1 MSLLRIQ
8 RTSGVFRVAMV
19 ACMVSGVGCA
29 TQTVVETEIIQ
40 TDVSDAE
47 ATVQVVPACEAGQAL
62 TEDGCSDVILSDSAG
77 DSVNLHNLA
86 LGSACEQAW
95 SKVERTAAERRA
107 LTASRGVSL
116 QVGLEIVNS
125 ECSARQQHLSLCERA
140 GYFEQS
146 GDSRA
151 FRVRCRDR
159 LISCR
164 RLANVYRD
172 MIAGGLRITQ

>member
-1 MSLLRIQ
+1 
-8 RTSGVFRVAMV
+8 
-19 ACMVSGVGCA
+19 MVSGAGCA
-29 TQTVVETEIIQ
+29 THTVVQSETVQ

-47 ATVQVVPACEAGQAL
+47 ATVVVVPACEAGQVL
-62 TEDGCSDVILSDSAG
+62 TEDGCSDVTLSDPAG

-95 SKVERTAAERRA
+95 GKVERTAEERSVF
-107 LTASRGVSL
+107 TAYKGASL
-116 QVGLEIVNS
+116 QVGLEIVTS
-125 ECSARQQHLSLCERA
+125 ECSAREQHLSLCDRA

-146 GDSRA
+146 ADSRA

-159 LISCR
+159 LIACR

-172 MIAGGLRITQ
+172 MIAAGLRVTQ

>member
-1 MSLLRIQ
+1 
-8 RTSGVFRVAMV
+8 
-19 ACMVSGVGCA
+19 MVSGAGCT
-29 TQTVVETEIIQ
+29 TQTEIVR

-47 ATVQVVPACEAGQAL
+47 ATVQVVPACETGQAL

-77 DSVNLHNLA
+77 DSVNLHDLA
-86 LGSACEQAW
+86 LESACEQLWA
-95 SKVERTAAERRA
+95 KVESTAAERRA
-107 LTASRGVSL
+107 LTAYKGVSL
-116 QVGLEIVNS
+116 QVGLEIVTS

-146 GDSRA
+146 SANRA
-151 FRVRCRDR
+151 FRVRCVDR

-172 MIAGGLRITQ
+172 MIASGLRVTQ